1 MLSPTDEWFARA
13 RYCAL
18 LHEAERRRMIRA
30 ALLARPAA
38 RPLYGPALLWLGRR
52 LSAWGERLLMR
63 YSPPEAVG
71 GCALPN

>member
-1 MLSPTDEWFARA
+1 
-13 RYCAL
+13 
-18 LHEAERRRMIRA
+18 MIRA